1 MRSVICHPP
10 GKTNDEVLQLMLV
23 GANESF
29 AGGEPV
35 EVAPPQSIVTW
46 FAKAAPANNSPPA
59 NRTKTF
65 FIIRV
70 SFILLRI
77 YLKYCVT
84 AVSGCSVI
92 PTEAPGARY
101 ARNGCS
107 LTSPYDPTQF
117 RTEMQLNFHHFWA
130 SSTMEDAGAVLMP
143 HPKPSDRGFP

>member
-84 AVSGCSVI
+84 AVSGCSVFLLRHR
-92 PTEAPGARY
+92 APVTHAMGA
-101 ARNGCS
+101 A
-107 LTSPYDPTQF
+107 L
-117 RTEMQLNFHHFWA
+117 LHHTILRSF
-130 SSTMEDAGAVLMP
+130 E
-143 HPKPSDRGFP
+143 